1 MKRLSLAILLIILTL
16 NAFCQINMND
26 STFQAIGYWN
36 KGEKQSYII
45 TNDNYKV
52 ESADTTDREFWKYKV
67 DISIVDSTKDSY
79 TIDWYYHDYNA
90 PTESEL
96 LKKLLQISKDITIR
110 IKTNELGVFQEI
122 DNWQDIKKNIFR
134 GLSII
139 KEEFKNVP
147 QMDKVIEQYEATYST
162 KESIEAAAIREI
174 QQFYSYH
181 GGKYKLGEEIT
192 SNLKLPNL
200 YDSKNPFDTEIIL
213 SLDEIHSEDNNVIIR
228 MKQIVN
234 SVQLTKTTFDYLA
247 KTSETLGTQPP
258 KWDEFPPLK
267 NETWVS
273 SRIHGSGWIIY
284 SLETREVSAEG
295 VTKVQNRT
303 IEIE

>member
-1 MKRLSLAILLIILTL
+1 MKRLSITILLTVLTQS
-16 NAFCQINMND
+16 AFCQININD

-36 KGEKQSYII
+36 KGEKQTYIV

-52 ESADTTDREFWKYKV
+52 ESVDTTDRELWNYKV

-79 TIDWYYHDYNA
+79 TIDWFYHDYNA
-90 PTESEL
+90 PTENEL
-96 LKKLLQISKDITIR
+96 LKKLLQISQDITIR

-134 GLSII
+134 GLSIL
-139 KEEFKNVP
+139 KEDFKNVP
-147 QMDKVIEQYEATYST
+147 QIDKVIEQYEAMYGT

-181 GGKYKLGEEIT
+181 GGKYKLGEEII
-192 SNLKLPNL
+192 SNLKLSNL

-213 SLDEIHSEDNNVIIR
+213 TLDEIDSQDNNVIIR
-228 MKQIVN
+228 MKQIVD
-234 SVQLTKTTFDYLA
+234 SVQLTKTTFDYLT
-247 KTSETLGTQPP
+247 KTAVTLGTQPP

-267 NETWVS
+267 NETWLS

-284 SLETREVSAEG
+284 SIETREVSAEG
-295 VTKVQNRT
+295 VTKVQNRI